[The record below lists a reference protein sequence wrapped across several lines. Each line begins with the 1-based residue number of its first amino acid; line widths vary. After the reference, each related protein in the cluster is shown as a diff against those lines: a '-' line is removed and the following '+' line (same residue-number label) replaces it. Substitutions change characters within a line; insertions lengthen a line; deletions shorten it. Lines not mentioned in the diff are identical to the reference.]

1 MNREELRFI
10 NNLSILLECGRP
22 LLSCFRNLQAAT
34 DDEACKAAYT
44 AMIAA
49 TESGND
55 FTTVLGDYPQLCS
68 RSTLALLQAGR
79 RSSCLGVLLPKLAHL
94 VRSTVEGHWEPRR
107 RFFETWALMV
117 EAGIPL
123 EEGLGELNHD
133 FRRGPLR
140 EVAEGLR
147 ATVAAGGSLSD
158 GAKKFPEFFDAVSI
172 DLLEYGHARDLARAL
187 RAITRLI

>member
-1 MNREELRFI
+1 MHHEELRFV

-22 LLSCFRNLQAAT
+22 LLRSFRNMRAAT
-34 DDEACKAAYT
+34 LDEGCKAAYD

-49 TESGND
+49 TEGGND

-68 RSTLALLQAGR
+68 RSTLALLKAGR

-123 EEGLGELNHD
+123 EEGLGELSHD
-133 FRRGPLR
+133 FRQGPLN

-147 ATVAAGGSLSD
+147 KSVVAGGSLSE
-158 GAKKFPEFFDAVSI
+158 GARKHPEFFDAVCL
-172 DLLEYGHARDLARAL
+172 DLLEYGQSRDLARAL